1 MYRITPGLLHGD
13 DIAQQLRRLIRLRS
27 RCGLCGRRGLLC
39 RSRFFRLHLR
49 RRRRSVS
56 GLCGRCG
63 RRLRYRSS
71 RRRNRLDR
79 CRFSR
84 DSGKL
89 INFRRRLWRLRS
101 RCRFRRGRRLFGLRL
116 RCRCRFR
123 CGRRRLGFRLR
134 SRCRRGRGCRRG
146 LCRLR
151 LRCGRGGR
159 GGGLCRLYLRC
170 GRRRGRGCRR
180 GLCRL
185 RLRCGRRR
193 GGLLCGLFLHI
204 TFKIVQQVVKV
215 VLRKNTRRKDERNAR
230 HTYCCT
236 NFFSSHLVCSLK
248 RVLIIP
254 YSYAIIK
261 PHCNIF
267 SVLSAKS
274 VMVTSQPFAPFA
286 IFFTLYFRFA
296 SSNSLPVVTVIFL
309 PPPRLH

>member
-151 LRCGRGGR
+151 LRCGR
-159 GGGLCRLYLRC
+159 
-170 GRRRGRGCRR
+170 
-180 GLCRL
+180 
-185 RLRCGRRR
+185 RR

-267 SVLSAKS
+267 SVLSARS
-274 VMVTSQPFAPFA
+274 VIVTSQPFAPFA

>member
-27 RCGLCGRRGLLC
+27 RCGLCGRCGLLC

-49 RRRRSVS
+49 RRRRSGS

-134 SRCRRGRGCRRG
+134 SRSRCRRGRGC
-146 LCRLR
+146 
-151 LRCGRGGR
+151 
-159 GGGLCRLYLRC
+159 
-170 GRRRGRGCRR
+170 
-180 GLCRL
+180 
-185 RLRCGRRR
+185 RR

-267 SVLSAKS
+267 SVLSARS
-274 VMVTSQPFAPFA
+274 VIVTSQPFAPFA